1 MNVNLSP
8 QLVRKP
14 LPKIKRKAR
23 WEETLKEDVRSLG
36 HGWSVGEDKGKIRL
50 KWRYVPN
57 QKDQSIML
65 PFTWAENLRKA
76 ATTRINNIYNLTL
89 EGHSLK
95 AAAKIADGKAPK
107 IERDWAAC
115 LTNFHRYKTEH
126 ENAITQKTFEHDYE
140 KVIKDAVT
148 LLESKDP
155 PTTPADLIELC
166 IRDWKPGTPTRKRRT
181 NSLCQFLEYCVTRE
195 NAPVSWLPPKDRK
208 THIGRKA
215 ANAKTQKKDPL
226 TDQEILNLITDLQT
240 TEAGNRWANAL
251 KLLTVYGLRPV
262 ELTHLHVKE
271 TPKGE
276 KYLFCSYEKRSGGG
290 ITKPR
295 RLEPLPIENTDWKLL
310 PLLDAKIIELPKL
323 SAEGNG
329 VAEQIRKY
337 LERRKCWASLKEK
350 VKARNEELGTYS
362 FRHSYSV
369 RGHKLGID
377 SGSMAAAMGHSL
389 EVHCREYPW
398 ATTATTQ
405 TAFDRARSSTLL
417 NSP

>member
-1 MNVNLSP
+1 M
-8 QLVRKP
+8 
-14 LPKIKRKAR
+14 PKKKRKAR
-23 WEETLKEDVRSLG
+23 WEETLKEDVRSLAR
-36 HGWSVGEDKGKIRL
+36 GWSVQEDKGKIRL
-50 KWRYVPN
+50 KLRYVPN
-57 QKDQSIML
+57 QKDQSITL
-65 PFTWAENLRKA
+65 PFAWAENLRKA
-76 ATTRINNIYNLTL
+76 ATTRINHIYNYTL

-107 IERDWAAC
+107 LERDWAAC

-166 IRDWKPGTPTRKRRT
+166 IRDWKPGTTTRKRRT

-226 TDQEILNLITDLQT
+226 TDQEILILIEDLQT

-271 TPKGE
+271 TPKGK

-290 ITKPR
+290 ITKTR

-310 PLLDAKIIELPKL
+310 PLLEAKIIELPKL

-337 LERRKCWASLKEK
+337 LERRKCWTSLKEK

-377 SGSMAAAMGHSL
+377 SGSMASAMGHSL

-405 TAFDRARSSTLL
+405 SAFDRARNLV
-417 NSP
+417 NH

>member
-1 MNVNLSP
+1 M
-8 QLVRKP
+8 
-14 LPKIKRKAR
+14 PKKKRKAR
-23 WEETLKEDVRSLG
+23 WEETLKEDVRSLAR
-36 HGWSVGEDKGKIRL
+36 GWSVQEDKGKIRL
-50 KWRYVPN
+50 KLRYVPN
-57 QKDQSIML
+57 QKDQSITL
-65 PFTWAENLRKA
+65 PFAWAENLRKA
-76 ATTRINNIYNLTL
+76 ATTRINHIYNYTL

-107 IERDWAAC
+107 LERDWAAC

-166 IRDWKPGTPTRKRRT
+166 IRDWNPGTTTRKRRT

-226 TDQEILNLITDLQT
+226 TDQEILILIEDLQT

-271 TPKGE
+271 TPKGK

-290 ITKPR
+290 ITKTR

-310 PLLDAKIIELPKL
+310 PLLEAKIIELPKL

-337 LERRKCWASLKEK
+337 LERRKCWTSLKEK

-377 SGSMAAAMGHSL
+377 SGSMASAMGHSL

-405 TAFDRARSSTLL
+405 SAFDRARKVVSNTY
-417 NSP
+417 P

>member
-1 MNVNLSP
+1 M
-8 QLVRKP
+8 
-14 LPKIKRKAR
+14 PKKKRKAR
-23 WEETLKEDVRSLG
+23 WEETLKEDVRSLAR
-36 HGWSVGEDKGKIRL
+36 GWSVQEDKGKIRL
-50 KWRYVPN
+50 KLRYVPN
-57 QKDQSIML
+57 QKDQTITL
-65 PFTWAENLRKA
+65 PFAWAENLRKA

-107 IERDWAAC
+107 LERDWATC
-115 LTNFHRYKTEH
+115 LTNFQTYKTEY
-126 ENAITQKTFEHDYE
+126 ENAITLKTFEHDYE

-166 IRDWKPGTPTRKRRT
+166 IKNWQPGSATRKRRT
-181 NSLCQFLEYCVTRE
+181 NSLCQFLEYAVTRE

-208 THIGRKA
+208 IHIGRKTTKT
-215 ANAKTQKKDPL
+215 KTQKKDPL
-226 TDQEILNLITDLQT
+226 TDQEILNLIEDLQT

-377 SGSMAAAMGHSL
+377 SGSMASAMGHSL

-405 TAFDRARSSTLL
+405 SAFDRARKVASDTYA
-417 NSP
+417 

>member
-1 MNVNLSP
+1 M
-8 QLVRKP
+8 
-14 LPKIKRKAR
+14 PKIKRTQR

-36 HGWSVGEDKGKIRL
+36 HGWSVAEDRGKMRL
-50 KWRYVPN
+50 RWRYVPN

-65 PFTWAENLRKA
+65 PFPWAENLRKA

-89 EGHSLK
+89 EGHNLK
-95 AAAKIADGKAPK
+95 AASKIAEGKAPK
-107 IERDWAAC
+107 IERNWTQC
-115 LTNFHRYKTEH
+115 LTNFERYKTEH
-126 ENAITQKTFEHDYE
+126 ENAITQKTFEHDYS
-140 KVIKDAVT
+140 KVLVDAVQ
-148 LLESKDP
+148 LLEGNQP

-166 IRDWKPGTPTRKRRT
+166 IRDWPPGSATRKRRT

-208 THIGRKA
+208 THIGRKTA
-215 ANAKTQKKDPL
+215 KTKTQKKDPL
-226 TDQEILNLITDLQT
+226 TDKEITDLITDIST
-240 TEAGNRWANAL
+240 TEAGSRWGNAL

-262 ELTHLHVKE
+262 ELTHLHVRE

-310 PLLDAKIIELPKL
+310 PLLDSKLIELPKL

-337 LERRKCWASLKEK
+337 LERRKAWLALKEK
-350 VKARNEELGTYS
+350 VKSRNEQLGTYS

-377 SGSMAAAMGHSL
+377 TGSMSSAMGHSL

-398 ATTATTQ
+398 CTDATTTN
-405 TAFDRARSSTLL
+405 AFKKARSYSLL
-417 NSP
+417 KSP